1 MARRRKRRKN
11 PRSWFYQHPVL
22 STVLGV
28 VALGTVGS
36 ILASKA

>member
-1 MARRRKRRKN
+1 MKRRRKRKN
-11 PRSWFYQHPVL
+11 PRSWIYQHPVL

-36 ILASKA
+36 ILASKT